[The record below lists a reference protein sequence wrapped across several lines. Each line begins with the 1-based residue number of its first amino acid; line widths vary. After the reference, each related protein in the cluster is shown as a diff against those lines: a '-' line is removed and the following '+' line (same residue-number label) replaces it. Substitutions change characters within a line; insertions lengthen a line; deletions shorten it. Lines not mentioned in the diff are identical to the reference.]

1 MSESPLSCVL
11 LAARHHALSE
21 AVRGLLEKAFEMVV
35 MVADPTSLLEAAER
49 LRPEV
54 AVVDLSL
61 ASEHGIAWLTTLRAR
76 CGELKVVVLS
86 AGDEPSVRR
95 AVLAAGADAM
105 VLKRELATDLL
116 AAIERLRAPNRQ

>member
-11 LAARHHALSE
+11 LAERHHALSE
-21 AVRGLLEKAFEMVV
+21 AVRGLLEKAFDMVV

-61 ASEHGIAWLTTLRAR
+61 SCEHGMAWLTALRAR

-86 AGDEPSVRR
+86 AGDEASVRR
-95 AVLAAGADAM
+95 AVLAAGADAL
-105 VLKRELATDLL
+105 VLKRELAMELL
-116 AAIERLRAPNRQ
+116 PAIERLRDPYRP